1 MLKMLQM
8 SLQNEYTI
16 NDKATEGQTH
26 KACEKQREKARRKKD
41 KI

>member
-26 KACEKQREKARRKKD
+26 KACEKQGKGKK
-41 KI
+41 KKG